1 MNGRR
6 GARLGPQGFGACFRK
21 RTLLIQ
27 HLIHLAPSVA
37 FNNGSG
43 EEEEEDKDDALGSP
57 PSRRGGPKNI
67 LLIFSLN

>member
-1 MNGRR
+1 MGRWEEVG
-6 GARLGPQGFGACFRK
+6 GARLGPEGFGSCFRK

-43 EEEEEDKDDALGSP
+43 EEEEEEEE
-57 PSRRGGPKNI
+57 
-67 LLIFSLN
+67 